1 MNRLLACTILV
12 GLYYLICMYLYVTPV
27 TPIVGAENDTFYP
40 DSSAETMTPVTPME
54 NF

>member
-1 MNRLLACTILV
+1 MNRPPACT
-12 GLYYLICMYLYVTPV
+12 YLSGCTYMISTYLYVTPV
-27 TPIVGAENDTFYP
+27 TPIVGAENDTCYP